1 MKIYACSDLH
11 VSPIHFSNLA
21 RAFLEEAAQKADL
34 TLLCGDIYE
43 GIWYPLEE
51 SVASEKGQELWG
63 LIESLPQAVV
73 LLGNHDWTLREY
85 VGDSRH
91 PVLRSYRFDMDGRSY
106 YATHGWLEYDLALS
120 VLAPIYTWLFPK
132 LPSLLRWWTRRRSP
146 RALRLGVR
154 SSLYWRYVLEAQR
167 RVHRRHGL
175 EVQSSL
181 YWRRGREM
189 ANQAIFQAI
198 YEGCVPVWG
207 HSHRRHIDAYESWL
221 AINCGDFC
229 EDDVGGVVIE
239 EGVAGLWHAESS

>member
-51 SVASEKGQELWG
+51 SVESINGQELWS
-63 LIESLPQAVV
+63 LIQGLPQAVI

-85 VGDSRH
+85 LGNSRH
-91 PVLRSYRFDMDGRSY
+91 PVLKRYRFDMDGRSY
-106 YATHGWLEYDLALS
+106 YAIHGWIEYDLTLS

-132 LPSLLRWWTRRRSP
+132 LPALVRWWTRRKSP
-146 RALRLGVR
+146 RTLKLEGQ
-154 SSLYWRYVLEAQR
+154 SPLYWRHV
-167 RVHRRHGL
+167 
-175 EVQSSL
+175 
-181 YWRRGREM
+181 REM
-189 ANQAIFQAI
+189 SNQAIFQAI
-198 YEGCVPVWG
+198 YEGCVPIWG
-207 HSHRRHIDAYESWL
+207 HSHRRHIDPYGRWL

-229 EDDVGGVVIE
+229 EDDIGGVVIE
-239 EGVAGLWHAESS
+239 DGVARQWYVRRHNSPFR